1 MGRNVRIACVGT
13 LVLLTG
19 ALVVQQGLGAP
30 GPEPSIASDV
40 RVGPD
45 DDAVAQPSSRRVV
58 DALGGRRDDGRRD
71 DGRRDAGR
79 RDAGRNDDRR
89 NDDRR
94 NDDRR
99 KERGGPGGNGD
110 RDDDGV
116 QQVNPGAQ
124 TIDGDDGAL
133 DDTDDGGG
141 GGDVDDDGGDD

>member
-1 MGRNVRIACVGT
+1 MVWVMGRNVRIAMVGA

-40 RVGPD
+40 RVGAD
-45 DDAVAQPSSRRVV
+45 DDALVQSSSRRAV
-58 DALGGRRDDGRRD
+58 DAPDGRKDHGRRDDGRRD
-71 DGRRDAGR
+71 DGRRDDGR
-79 RDAGRNDDRR
+79 RDDGHNDRGAPAGPRDR
-89 NDDRR
+89 
-94 NDDRR
+94 
-99 KERGGPGGNGD
+99 D

-124 TIDGDDGAL
+124 PIDGDDGAL

-141 GGDVDDDGGDD
+141 GEDVGDDGGGD

>member
-1 MGRNVRIACVGT
+1 MVLVMGRNVRIACVGT

-71 DGRRDAGR
+71 DGR
-79 RDAGRNDDRR
+79 NDDRR

>member
-1 MGRNVRIACVGT
+1 MVLVMGRNVRIACVGT

-71 DGRRDAGR
+71 DGR
-79 RDAGRNDDRR
+79 